1 MSSDARDPDATLP
14 PSDRRPGHVA
24 IIMDGNGR
32 WAEERGRPRIH
43 GHQAGVKSVRAI
55 AEAGAALQLNHLTL
69 YAFSVDNWKR
79 PEPEV
84 QFLMRLLT
92 DFLTKERGTLEK
104 NQVRLTS
111 IGRIDGMPEL
121 VQKELRA
128 TEEFSKDFTGMNL
141 CLALNYGGRTE
152 LVDAVRA
159 LARKVQAGE
168 LEPDAIDEAAISA
181 HLYAPGVPDP
191 DLLIRTGGE
200 MRVSDFLLWEIS
212 YTEIVVTPV
221 YWPDF
226 TENDLVHAIR
236 EYAGRNRRF
245 GGLNPPPTEID
256 LELDGA

>member
-1 MSSDARDPDATLP
+1 MSPDASAQGRDPDATLP
-14 PSDRRPGHVA
+14 PHERRPGHVA

-43 GHQAGVKSVRAI
+43 GHQAGVKSVRSI
-55 AEAGAALQLNHLTL
+55 AEAGAALQLSHLTL

-79 PEPEV
+79 PQPEID
-84 QFLMRLLT
+84 FLMRLLT
-92 DFLTKERGTLEK
+92 DFLTKERPTLEK

-111 IGRIDGMPEL
+111 IGRIDGMPDL

-128 TEEFSKDFTGMNL
+128 TEEFSAGFTGMNL

-152 LVDAVRA
+152 LVDAARA
-159 LARKVQAGE
+159 LARRVQAGE
-168 LEPDAIDEAAISA
+168 LEPDAIDEAAIAA
-181 HLYAPGVPDP
+181 HLYAPGTPDP

-212 YTEIVVTPV
+212 YAEIVVTDV
-221 YWPDF
+221 YWPEF
-226 TENDLVHAIR
+226 TPDHLNDAMR

-245 GGLNPPPTEID
+245 GGLDPAPSD
-256 LELDGA
+256 A